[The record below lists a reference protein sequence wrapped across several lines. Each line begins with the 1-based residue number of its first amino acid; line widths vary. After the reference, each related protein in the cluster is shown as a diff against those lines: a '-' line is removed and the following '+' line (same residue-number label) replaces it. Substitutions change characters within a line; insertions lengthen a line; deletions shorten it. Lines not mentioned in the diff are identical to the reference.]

1 MLIWSATDLL
11 GYLHLHIN
19 TPQHT
24 QLPWSYKVDGSLEV
38 VIIGARVVC
47 FSGTTMISNHG
58 LLTRSLIYDNADN
71 RKAAIEAVIKG
82 GMAYLQVRI
91 HPIC

>member
-1 MLIWSATDLL
+1 MYFRHNYDIESWVA
-11 GYLHLHIN
+11 
-19 TPQHT
+19 
-24 QLPWSYKVDGSLEV
+24 
-38 VIIGARVVC
+38 
-47 FSGTTMISNHG
+47 
-58 LLTRSLIYDNADN
+58 LIYDNADN